1 MTEVTSVG
9 SPVHKIERKFIDMT
23 LRQKALIVVWVER
36 VINLF
41 VSALLSGLGQ
51 VVSQISMET
60 KPLVIKS
67 IVVEFIYNHPYTIGR
82 FANAL
87 GMIGVWVTVVIWGI
101 DIICRNKNKEIRE
114 ECKKGEAR

>member
-1 MTEVTSVG
+1 
-9 SPVHKIERKFIDMT
+9 MT

-51 VVSQISMET
+51 VVSRISTEQ

-67 IVVEFIYNHPYTIGR
+67 IVVEFIYNHPYTIGQ

-87 GMIGVWVTVVIWGI
+87 GMIGVWVTIAI
-101 DIICRNKNKEIRE
+101 CIMDIIRRDKNKGE
-114 ECKKGEAR
+114 ER